1 MTQPVRAAAQRVRW
15 HAVGDTDAL
24 CEAAFAY
31 IADAATSA
39 IERHQRFLIVLS
51 GGNTPRNVYR
61 RLRRLDTDWSLW
73 HVYFGD
79 ERCLARDDPD
89 RNSVMAAE
97 TWLDHVPIPPS
108 QRHVIAAELGATV
121 AARRY
126 ASDLRDVGDF
136 DLVLLGLGEDGH
148 VASVFPEHP
157 AAYESRPVT
166 AVRGSPK
173 PPPVRITLSLPA
185 INTAEEVWLVATGTD
200 KASAVGMALTG
211 AGPVQVPAAGVRGL
225 SRTLWLLD
233 RAAATEV
240 SPRFRSLR
248 LT

>member
-148 VASVFPEHP
+148 TASLFPGHDWGMSIDGP
-157 AAYESRPVT
+157 DAI
-166 AVRGSPK
+166 AVMDSPK
-173 PPPVRITLSLPA
+173 PPPQRVSLSAARL
-185 INTAEEVWLVATGTD
+185 GR
-200 KASAVGMALTG
+200 SRAVLFIVDGESKREAVEAWRAG
-211 AGPVQVPAAGVRGL
+211 ADVPAAAIRAPGGVDAL
-225 SRTLWLLD
+225 VNL
-233 RAAATEV
+233 
-240 SPRFRSLR
+240 SPRA
-248 LT
+248 